1 VIVIYIAI
9 YLIVLLYLKKKSD
22 LKSEHIFNIIYGLPS
37 FVFLIISKEILS
49 PMLITAN
56 TDKVLVAMFFVTSSL
71 FSIFEISSSKKLS
84 KLNILWPTILIICS
98 FNSEYFKIM
107 AILAMIYKQITF
119 LDSNVKI
126 KKNIIFYLV
135 CVFVLANSDARV
147 DHEAMFYGW
156 SIITILFILFLN
168 KKHDVYVYVVM
179 YSLISKT
186 QNVNLSLKILAT
198 ATVYIFILMEFID
211 KEVRENL
218 LIKLR
223 SFKIFEQNFIKIR
236 SANLKEVIFDKY
248 EEPENKKIKSAV
260 KKYINQNNRS
270 IEQLK
275 IFFLIISAFLML
287 VLK

>member
-1 VIVIYIAI
+1 
-9 YLIVLLYLKKKSD
+9 
-22 LKSEHIFNIIYGLPS
+22 
-37 FVFLIISKEILS
+37 
-49 PMLITAN
+49 
-56 TDKVLVAMFFVTSSL
+56 
-71 FSIFEISSSKKLS
+71 
-84 KLNILWPTILIICS
+84 
-98 FNSEYFKIM
+98 M

>member
-1 VIVIYIAI
+1 MIVIYIAI